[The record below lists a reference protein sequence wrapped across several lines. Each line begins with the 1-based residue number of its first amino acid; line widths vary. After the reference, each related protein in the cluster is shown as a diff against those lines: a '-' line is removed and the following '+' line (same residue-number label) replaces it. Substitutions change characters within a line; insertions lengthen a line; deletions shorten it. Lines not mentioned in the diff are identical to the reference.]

1 MTVDVK
7 KLKSLCESKNIY
19 LDENA
24 EKRFEIYYNLLVSWN
39 EKMNL
44 TAITDPEGV
53 LIKHFYDSLLFF
65 KAAQVKKGAQ
75 IIDVGT
81 GAGFPG
87 LVLKIAR
94 PDIKLTLLDGLNK
107 RLTFLEAVLMETGL
121 EAELVHMRAE
131 EGGKNKKYRERYD
144 FATARAVKVMP
155 VLCEYCLPF
164 VKTGGNF
171 IALKGATGKEELEAS
186 KNALKLLGG
195 KTESVIEENLP
206 EGDKRILINVKKI
219 SQTSPKYPRDNA
231 KISKNPL

>member
-24 EKRFEIYYNLLVSWN
+24 DERFEIYYNLLVSWN

-107 RLTFLEAVLMETGL
+107 RLTFLEAVLKETGL

-131 EGGKNKKYRERYD
+131 EGGKDKKYRERFD

>member
-24 EKRFEIYYNLLVSWN
+24 DERFEIYYNLLVSWN

>member
-107 RLTFLEAVLMETGL
+107 RLSFLEAVLKETGL
-121 EAELVHMRAE
+121 DAELVHMRAE
-131 EGGKNKKYRERYD
+131 EGGKNKKYRERFD

>member
-7 KLKSLCESKNIY
+7 KLKSLCDSKNIY

-24 EKRFEIYYNLLVSWN
+24 DERFEIYYNLLVSWN

-107 RLTFLEAVLMETGL
+107 RLTFLEAVLKETGL
-121 EAELVHMRAE
+121 DAELVHMRAE
-131 EGGKNKKYRERYD
+131 EGGKDKKYRERFD

-164 VKTGGNF
+164 VKKGGNF

>member
-1 MTVDVK
+1 MTVDIK
-7 KLKSLCESKNIY
+7 KLKSLCDSKKIY

-65 KAAQVKKGAQ
+65 KVTEVKNGVQ

-87 LVLKIAR
+87 LALKIAR

-107 RLTFLEAVLMETGL
+107 RLTFLEAVLKETGL
-121 EAELVHMRAE
+121 DAELVHKRAE
-131 EGGKNKKYRERYD
+131 ECGKDKKYRERYD

-195 KTESVIEENLP
+195 KTEAVIEENLP

-219 SQTSPKYPRDNA
+219 SQISPKYPRDNA

>member
-131 EGGKNKKYRERYD
+131 EGGKDKKYRERFD

-231 KISKNPL
+231 KIAKNPL

>member
-1 MTVDVK
+1 MTVDIK
-7 KLKSLCESKNIY
+7 KLKSLCDSKKIY

-24 EKRFEIYYNLLVSWN
+24 GERFEIYYNLLVSWN

-65 KAAQVKKGAQ
+65 KVTEVKNGAQ

-87 LVLKIAR
+87 LALKIAR

-107 RLTFLEAVLMETGL
+107 RLTFLEAVLKETGL
-121 EAELVHMRAE
+121 DAELVHKRAE
-131 EGGKNKKYRERYD
+131 ECGKDKKYRERYD

-195 KTESVIEENLP
+195 KTEAVIEENLP
-206 EGDKRILINVKKI
+206 EGDKRILINIKKI
-219 SQTSPKYPRDNA
+219 SQISPKYPRDNA

>member
-1 MTVDVK
+1 MTVDIK
-7 KLKSLCESKNIY
+7 KLKSLCDSKKIY

-24 EKRFEIYYNLLVSWN
+24 GERFEIYYNLLVSWN

-65 KAAQVKKGAQ
+65 KVTEVKNGAQ
-75 IIDVGT
+75 ILDVGT

-87 LVLKIAR
+87 LALKIAR

-107 RLTFLEAVLMETGL
+107 RLTFLEAVLKETGL
-121 EAELVHMRAE
+121 DAELVHKRAE
-131 EGGKNKKYRERYD
+131 ECGKDKKYRERYD

-195 KTESVIEENLP
+195 KTEAVIEENLP

-219 SQTSPKYPRDNA
+219 SQISPKYPRDNA

>member
-65 KAAQVKKGAQ
+65 KAAQVKNGAQ

-107 RLTFLEAVLMETGL
+107 RLSFLEAVLKETGL
-121 EAELVHMRAE
+121 DAELVHMRAE
-131 EGGKNKKYRERYD
+131 EGGKDKKYRERFD

>member
-1 MTVDVK
+1 MTVDIK
-7 KLKSLCESKNIY
+7 KLKSLCDSKKIY

-65 KAAQVKKGAQ
+65 KVTEVKNGAQ

-94 PDIKLTLLDGLNK
+94 PDIKLSLLDGLNK
-107 RLTFLEAVLMETGL
+107 RLTFLEAVLKETGL
-121 EAELVHMRAE
+121 DAELVHKRAE
-131 EGGKNKKYRERYD
+131 ECGKDKKYRERYD

-195 KTESVIEENLP
+195 KTEAVIEENLP

-219 SQTSPKYPRDNA
+219 SQISPKYPRDNA

>member
-1 MTVDVK
+1 MTVDIK
-7 KLKSLCESKNIY
+7 KLKSLCDSKKIY

-24 EKRFEIYYNLLVSWN
+24 GERFEIYYNLLVSWN

-65 KAAQVKKGAQ
+65 KVTEVKNGVQ

-87 LVLKIAR
+87 LALKIAR

-107 RLTFLEAVLMETGL
+107 RLTFLEAVLKETGL
-121 EAELVHMRAE
+121 DAELVHKRAE
-131 EGGKNKKYRERYD
+131 ECGKDKKYRERYD

-164 VKTGGNF
+164 VKAGGNF

-195 KTESVIEENLP
+195 KTEAVIEENLP

-219 SQTSPKYPRDNA
+219 SQISPKYPRDNA

>member
-107 RLTFLEAVLMETGL
+107 RLTFLEAVLKETGL

>member
-1 MTVDVK
+1 MTVDIK
-7 KLKSLCESKNIY
+7 KLKSLCDSKKIY

-65 KAAQVKKGAQ
+65 KVTEVKNGAQ

-87 LVLKIAR
+87 LALKIAR

-107 RLTFLEAVLMETGL
+107 RLTFLEAVLKETGL
-121 EAELVHMRAE
+121 DAELVHKRAE
-131 EGGKNKKYRERYD
+131 ECGKDKKYRERYD

-195 KTESVIEENLP
+195 KTEAVIEENLP

-219 SQTSPKYPRDNA
+219 SQISPKYPRDNA

>member
-24 EKRFEIYYNLLVSWN
+24 DERFEIYYNLLVSWN

-107 RLTFLEAVLMETGL
+107 RLTFLEAVLKETGL
-121 EAELVHMRAE
+121 DAELVHMRAE

-231 KISKNPL
+231 KIAKNPL

>member
-65 KAAQVKKGAQ
+65 KAAQVENGAQ

-107 RLTFLEAVLMETGL
+107 RLTFLEAVLKETEL
-121 EAELVHMRAE
+121 DAELVHMRAE
-131 EGGKNKKYRERYD
+131 EGGKDKKYRERYD

-164 VKTGGNF
+164 VKKGGNF

>member
-1 MTVDVK
+1 MTVDIK
-7 KLKSLCESKNIY
+7 KLKSLCDSKNIY

-65 KAAQVKKGAQ
+65 KVTEVKNGAQ

-87 LVLKIAR
+87 LALKIAR

-107 RLTFLEAVLMETGL
+107 RLTFLEAVLKETGL
-121 EAELVHMRAE
+121 DAELVHKRAE
-131 EGGKNKKYRERYD
+131 ECGKDKKYRERYD

-195 KTESVIEENLP
+195 KTEAVIEENLP

-219 SQTSPKYPRDNA
+219 SQISPKYPRDNA

>member
-107 RLTFLEAVLMETGL
+107 RLTFLEAVLKETGL
-121 EAELVHMRAE
+121 EAELVHKRA
-131 EGGKNKKYRERYD
+131 EGGKNKKYRERFD

-164 VKTGGNF
+164 VKKGGNF

>member
-1 MTVDVK
+1 MTVDIK
-7 KLKSLCESKNIY
+7 KLKSLCDSKNIY

-65 KAAQVKKGAQ
+65 KVTEVKNGAQ

-87 LVLKIAR
+87 LALKIAR

-107 RLTFLEAVLMETGL
+107 RLTFLEAVLKETGL
-121 EAELVHMRAE
+121 DAELVHKRAE
-131 EGGKNKKYRERYD
+131 ECGKDKKYRERYD

-164 VKTGGNF
+164 VKAGGNF

-195 KTESVIEENLP
+195 KTEAVIEENLP

-219 SQTSPKYPRDNA
+219 SQISPKYPRDNA

>member
-65 KAAQVKKGAQ
+65 KAAEVKKGAQ

-107 RLTFLEAVLMETGL
+107 RLTFLEAVLKETGL
-121 EAELVHMRAE
+121 DAELVHMRAE
-131 EGGKNKKYRERYD
+131 EGGKNKKYRERFD

-164 VKTGGNF
+164 VKAGGNF

>member
-107 RLTFLEAVLMETGL
+107 RLTFLEAVLKETGL
-121 EAELVHMRAE
+121 DAELVHMRAE

-206 EGDKRILINVKKI
+206 EGDKRILINAKKI

-231 KISKNPL
+231 KIAKNPL

>member
-1 MTVDVK
+1 MTVDIK
-7 KLKSLCESKNIY
+7 KLKSLCDSKKIY

-24 EKRFEIYYNLLVSWN
+24 GERFEIYYNLLVSWN

-65 KAAQVKKGAQ
+65 KVTEVKNGAQ

-87 LVLKIAR
+87 LALKIAR

-107 RLTFLEAVLMETGL
+107 RLTFLEAVLKETGL
-121 EAELVHMRAE
+121 DAELVHKRAE
-131 EGGKNKKYRERYD
+131 ECGKDKKYRERYD

-195 KTESVIEENLP
+195 KTEAVIEENLP

-219 SQTSPKYPRDNA
+219 SQISPKYPRDNA

>member
-1 MTVDVK
+1 MTVDIK
-7 KLKSLCESKNIY
+7 KLKSLCDSKNIY

-65 KAAQVKKGAQ
+65 KVTEVKNGAQ

-87 LVLKIAR
+87 LALKIAR

-107 RLTFLEAVLMETGL
+107 RLKFLEAVLKETGL
-121 EAELVHMRAE
+121 DAELVHKRAE
-131 EGGKNKKYRERYD
+131 EGGKDKKYRERYD

-195 KTESVIEENLP
+195 KTGAVIEENLP

-219 SQTSPKYPRDNA
+219 SQISPKYPRDNA

>member
-1 MTVDVK
+1 MTVDIK
-7 KLKSLCESKNIY
+7 KLKSLCDSKNIY

-65 KAAQVKKGAQ
+65 KVTEVKNGAQ

-87 LVLKIAR
+87 LALKIAR

-107 RLTFLEAVLMETGL
+107 RLTFLEAVLKETGL
-121 EAELVHMRAE
+121 DAELVHKRAE
-131 EGGKNKKYRERYD
+131 ECGKDKKYRERFD

-195 KTESVIEENLP
+195 ETEAVIEENLP

-219 SQTSPKYPRDNA
+219 SQISPKYPRDNA
-231 KISKNPL
+231 KNSKNPL

>member
-1 MTVDVK
+1 MTVDIK
-7 KLKSLCESKNIY
+7 KLKSLCDSKKIY

-24 EKRFEIYYNLLVSWN
+24 GERFEIYYNLLVSWN

-65 KAAQVKKGAQ
+65 KVTEVKNGAQ
-75 IIDVGT
+75 LLDVGT

-87 LVLKIAR
+87 LALKIAR

-107 RLTFLEAVLMETGL
+107 RLTFLEAVLKETGL
-121 EAELVHMRAE
+121 DAELVHKRAE
-131 EGGKNKKYRERYD
+131 ECGKDKKYRERYD

-195 KTESVIEENLP
+195 KTEAVIEENLP

-219 SQTSPKYPRDNA
+219 SQISPKYPRDNA

>member
-7 KLKSLCESKNIY
+7 KLKSLCESKKIY

-24 EKRFEIYYNLLVSWN
+24 DERFEIYYNLLVSWN

-107 RLTFLEAVLMETGL
+107 RLSFLEAVLKETGL
-121 EAELVHMRAE
+121 DAELVHMRAE

-164 VKTGGNF
+164 VKTGSNF

-231 KISKNPL
+231 KIAKNPL